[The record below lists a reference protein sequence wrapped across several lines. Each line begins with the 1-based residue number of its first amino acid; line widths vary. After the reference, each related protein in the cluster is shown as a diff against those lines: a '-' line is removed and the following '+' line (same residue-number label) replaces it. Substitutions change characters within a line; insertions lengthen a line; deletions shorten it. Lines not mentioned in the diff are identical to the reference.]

1 MSLRK
6 RSGPRRA
13 GPDGRNRGDVGYGRP
28 PREHQFKPGQ
38 SGNKKGRPKGSKNES
53 TIINKLLNRTIDIR
67 ENGRLRKITVLE
79 GILTRFA
86 DDALKGKDK
95 SAAFLLNR
103 QQLLETSSEQPA
115 SDVLD
120 MDDRKVLEFYAQ
132 QLYAQFKKQGDSE

>member
-1 MSLRK
+1 MSRREQSGRRQAGTAGGK
-6 RSGPRRA
+6 RH
-13 GPDGRNRGDVGYGRP
+13 DVGYGRP

-38 SGNKKGRPKGSKNES
+38 SGNKKGRPKGSKNEA
-53 TIINKLLNRTIDIR
+53 TIINKLLNRKIDIR

-103 QQLLETSSEQPA
+103 QQFLETSSEQPA
-115 SDVLD
+115 NDVLD
-120 MDDRKVLEFYAQ
+120 IDDRKILESYAQ
-132 QLYAQFKKQGDSE
+132 QLYAQSKKQGDSE